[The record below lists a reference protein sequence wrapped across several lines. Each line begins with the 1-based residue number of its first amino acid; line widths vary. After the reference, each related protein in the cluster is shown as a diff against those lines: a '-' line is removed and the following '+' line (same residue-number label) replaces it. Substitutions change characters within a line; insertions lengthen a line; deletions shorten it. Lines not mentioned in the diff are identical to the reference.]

1 MVRSNCIRRVRP
13 DASLSESKRAL
24 AERHVEQTS
33 ARVYNDPMPPL
44 KPLSKEEAIAL
55 ARGPYATTVEI
66 AVAGSIAP
74 FLWRERD
81 EQSALKIRNGT
92 VFFVSPDRPFMVTA
106 DHVYAAYLDARN
118 KFGDFARCQI
128 GNLRFVP
135 EERLIARNEA
145 LDIAT
150 FAITSEEIKRT
161 YDGKFAMSFDPMNP
175 QVGKG
180 VFFAGFP
187 GRERRLLS
195 EHEIESGIFTASTV
209 ADNVSDREISGH
221 FDREYQVDKPGRLP
235 SPEVYEIGGVSGGPL
250 VTMVDS
256 ANLCY
261 WRLGGV
267 MTAFNTSFEIFY
279 ATRADF
285 ILPDGTLKSADV

>member
-1 MVRSNCIRRVRP
+1 
-13 DASLSESKRAL
+13 
-24 AERHVEQTS
+24 
-33 ARVYNDPMPPL
+33 MPPL

-92 VFFVSPDRPFMVTA
+92 VFFVSPDWPFMVTA

-135 EERLIARNEA
+135 EDRLIARNEA

-150 FAITSEEIKRT
+150 FAITSEEIKKT

-195 EHEIESGIFTASTV
+195 EREIESGIFTASTV

-221 FDREYQVDKPGRLP
+221 FDREYQVDKPGRPP